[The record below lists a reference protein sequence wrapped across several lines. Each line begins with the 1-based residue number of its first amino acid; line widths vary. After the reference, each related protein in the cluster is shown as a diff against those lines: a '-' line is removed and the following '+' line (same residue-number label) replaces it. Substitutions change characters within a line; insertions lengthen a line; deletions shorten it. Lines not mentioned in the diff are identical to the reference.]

1 MIQKQ
6 ILEGYDIVGALSAL
20 SLIGL
25 KTPINCGFP
34 IGSENFFVRVSTM
47 PKKSSSKPTTPK
59 PKDPVVVEE
68 RKISST
74 TKKPSNE
81 IDEIFA
87 RKKRKK
93 LEREKVE
100 KRKEN
105 EDAKPD
111 KLKEKKKKK
120 KKVNKDSEESVFVDP
135 PLQPRKRTNDGLTV
149 YTEEELGIANTDAGA
164 SLPGIR
170 ETVILLWMNSFEVG
184 ALRGIPSIS
193 FLVRKVRM

>member
-1 MIQKQ
+1 MFQYNAQK
-6 ILEGYDIVGALSAL
+6 E
-20 SLIGL
+20 
-25 KTPINCGFP
+25 
-34 IGSENFFVRVSTM
+34 FFQANHT
-47 PKKSSSKPTTPK
+47 K

-105 EDAKPD
+105 EAAKPD
-111 KLKEKKKKK
+111 KLKEKKKKKKKK

-149 YTEEELGIANTDAGA
+149 YTEEELGIANTDAG
-164 SLPGIR
+164 
-170 ETVILLWMNSFEVG
+170 VQWFILLWMNSFGVG

-193 FLVRKVRM
+193 FLVRKV